1 MENLARTNIETIA
14 DIMNRVIVDYELNE
28 QVIRDTE
35 GELMDL
41 EHEIELSEARNAAE
55 GYKLYK
61 DLRDTRIRRRKAKN
75 ENAVMKELYQYFKS
89 NDNFKR
95 GLKNV
100 RSQVI
105 QAYNTVENQEYK
117 PPCKKKFAH
126 STKTIGEIMK
136 TKINLETMSD
146 ALALAAI
153 TSELAGSI
161 TITDGNGYRVNAKSV
176 VGAIYSLEF
185 DSLWLESENDIY
197 SSVKQFV
204 AAE

>member
-1 MENLARTNIETIA
+1 
-14 DIMNRVIVDYELNE
+14 
-28 QVIRDTE
+28 
-35 GELMDL
+35 
-41 EHEIELSEARNAAE
+41 
-55 GYKLYK
+55 
-61 DLRDTRIRRRKAKN
+61 
-75 ENAVMKELYQYFKS
+75 
-89 NDNFKR
+89 
-95 GLKNV
+95 
-100 RSQVI
+100 
-105 QAYNTVENQEYK
+105 
-117 PPCKKKFAH
+117 
-126 STKTIGEIMK
+126 MK

>member
-1 MENLARTNIETIA
+1 VENLARTNIETIA

-75 ENAVMKELYQYFKS
+75 ENAGMKELYQYFKS

-117 PPCKKKFAH
+117 PRVRK
-126 STKTIGEIMK
+126 
-136 TKINLETMSD
+136 NLHI
-146 ALALAAI
+146 AQK
-153 TSELAGSI
+153 
-161 TITDGNGYRVNAKSV
+161 R
-176 VGAIYSLEF
+176 
-185 DSLWLESENDIY
+185 
-197 SSVKQFV
+197 
-204 AAE
+204 